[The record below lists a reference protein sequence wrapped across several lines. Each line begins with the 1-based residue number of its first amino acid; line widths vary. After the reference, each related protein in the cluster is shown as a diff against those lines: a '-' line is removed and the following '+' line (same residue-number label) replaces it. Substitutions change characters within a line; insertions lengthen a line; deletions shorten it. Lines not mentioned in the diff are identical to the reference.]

1 MKTAFLAAAIGLA
14 AAGAVS
20 AQTATPPTADT
31 SGASPTAPAGGAMTT
46 APAATTTT
54 TAPSATTTTTAP
66 ATMANPDP
74 AASTTAAT
82 GGAAVTM
89 APLEPQDFVNMAAS
103 SGMFEVM
110 SSELAIERSASPE
123 IKEFAQQMVADH
135 TKANDELKVVAAA
148 NNLQVPA
155 EPMGAAAD
163 HWQALQDAD
172 AGVFDQT
179 YMDLQAQAHAEA
191 IDLFSAEAQATTN
204 AELAAFAQKTLPV
217 LQMHAEHLQ
226 DLAN

>member
-1 MKTAFLAAAIGLA
+1 M
-14 AAGAVS
+14 AAGPAL
-20 AQTATPPTADT
+20 AD
-31 SGASPTAPAGGAMTT
+31 
-46 APAATTTT
+46 
-54 TAPSATTTTTAP
+54 
-66 ATMANPDP
+66 
-74 AASTTAAT
+74 AST
-82 GGAAVTM
+82 
-89 APLEPQDFVNMAAS
+89 QDFVKKVALSDQFEIQS
-103 SGMFEVM
+103 SQLALQKAQSAEVK
-110 SSELAIERSASPE
+110 A
-123 IKEFAQQMVADH
+123 FAQQMVADH